1 MSILLSMLIGGLVGY
16 FIGSLIGE
24 DEVREQLQ
32 EDEAFY
38 GEIVDLQPNTLTIQE
53 IDEDGDA
60 IQYRKLE
67 SDDGVSDDLYEG
79 EIIYAYE

>member
-24 DEVREQLQ
+24 DEVRTQLQ

-60 IQYRKLE
+60 MQYRKLE
-67 SDDGVSDDLYEG
+67 SDDGISDDLYEG

>member
-1 MSILLSMLIGGLVGY
+1 MLIGGLVGY

-24 DEVREQLQ
+24 EEVRTQLQ
-32 EDEAFY
+32 EDDAFY
-38 GEIVDLQPNTLTIQE
+38 GEIVDKQPNTLTIQE

-60 IQYRKLE
+60 MQYRKLE
-67 SDDGVSDDLYEG
+67 SDDGISDDLYEG

>member
-24 DEVREQLQ
+24 DEVRTQLQ

-38 GEIVDLQPNTLTIQE
+38 GEIVDMQPNTLTIQE

-67 SDDGVSDDLYEG
+67 SDEGISDDLYEG
-79 EIIYAYE
+79 EIIFAYE